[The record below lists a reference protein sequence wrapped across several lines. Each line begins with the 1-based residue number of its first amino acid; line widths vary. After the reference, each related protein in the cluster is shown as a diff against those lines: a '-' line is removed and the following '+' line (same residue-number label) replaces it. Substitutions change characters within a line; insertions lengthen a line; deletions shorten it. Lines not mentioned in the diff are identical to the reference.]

1 MQCQSCKEPATVH
14 LTEIVN
20 GEKIERHLCEN
31 CAHKEGITIKTQIPL
46 NELLNNIVTAQEDA
60 DELADLSCPH
70 CGLSWSE
77 FRKAGLLG
85 CPNDYLAFERPLRNL
100 IERAHE
106 GASVHVGKVPRNA
119 EGGISDQ
126 VQLRKLRKEL
136 EQAIDK
142 EDYEKAAR
150 IRDEIKHLE

>member
-1 MQCQSCKEPATVH
+1 MQCQSCNEPATVH

-46 NELLNNIVTAQEDA
+46 NQLLNKIVTANEEA

-77 FRKAGLLG
+77 FRKAGQLG
-85 CPNDYLAFERPLRNL
+85 CPNDYLAFERPLKNL
-100 IERAHE
+100 IERAQE
-106 GASVHVGKVPRNA
+106 EASVHIGKIPHKID
-119 EGGISDQ
+119 GTISDQ

-136 EQAIDK
+136 EHAIGK
-142 EDYEKAAR
+142 EDYEKAAQ